1 MRTLHRSCLMVATLA
16 LLNLS
21 IHTQA
26 RAQPP
31 KPAKPAWQY
40 KSGEIEIP
48 AATADEP
55 KLAAMTPKSVKDALK
70 YLDDGAL
77 AWTRERK
84 CVACHSTGV
93 YMAERSQLTHIFGP
107 PLAEVRQEFVKSIPE
122 SVAAPTVNQGVKV
135 YADTIF
141 SIWRSLGLAQWDKH
155 VTGKLSADTERS
167 LKDMLLRQSDDGLW
181 STTAKVEIPYITT
194 DFELGL
200 EALKAVRTAPGWL
213 SKLTDDNLLRRIK
226 RLEQALQ
233 NYKPRNDYE
242 RVQRLQLGN
251 VMPELVSKSERELA
265 LSLLSQYQKPDG
277 GWSTRS
283 FSTTSNWGNNITKE
297 NIAMID
303 SEPDAANPVA
313 DPFMTAFAIV
323 LMRESGQPAS
333 DPRIQKGLA
342 WLKSNQRQTGRWWMK
357 SLYKNTQHYI
367 TYISTAQVLRAL
379 ALCDEL

>member
-21 IHTQA
+21 INSQ
-26 RAQPP
+26 AQPP
-31 KPAKPAWQY
+31 KAAKPAWQY
-40 KSGEIEIP
+40 KSGEIQIP

-200 EALKAVRTAPGWL
+200 EALKAVRTAPG
-213 SKLTDDNLLRRIK
+213 
-226 RLEQALQ
+226 
-233 NYKPRNDYE
+233 
-242 RVQRLQLGN
+242 
-251 VMPELVSKSERELA
+251 
-265 LSLLSQYQKPDG
+265 
-277 GWSTRS
+277 
-283 FSTTSNWGNNITKE
+283 
-297 NIAMID
+297 
-303 SEPDAANPVA
+303 
-313 DPFMTAFAIV
+313 
-323 LMRESGQPAS
+323 
-333 DPRIQKGLA
+333 
-342 WLKSNQRQTGRWWMK
+342 
-357 SLYKNTQHYI
+357 
-367 TYISTAQVLRAL
+367 
-379 ALCDEL
+379 